1 MDFEEAYRRGIEARP
16 RRTLLGTAFRALL
29 AGLLI
34 SGLAIVL
41 AVLFDNQ
48 RLPPDEPSPV
58 PGTRTPRTTAA
69 PRSAV
74 NGSSGKL
81 AANGVEAESS
91 STASGAAAGNSPGQ
105 RPPGQRP
112 ASDVPTD
119 RATGTA
125 TGSPTGVAADS
136 VNVPRSPAD
145 DGSPDVGTP
154 LNGSANNGSALLKSP
169 NAGSPNAGSPNI
181 GALQGKA
188 SRGSAAKPSTPTVAQ
203 ATAGPAAAVAPL
215 IDAAMLERLEESIV
229 TIEAGDEGKREGV
242 GAGFVIDARGWI
254 ATNYHVL
261 ADATAARARFKNGAT
276 YEIAGY
282 AAIEPELDLA
292 IVSLKEPPR
301 ELAPLSLADE
311 GDPRRLAP
319 VLAIGHPRGVE
330 FSLFDGK
337 VSRVLAT
344 SELPRG
350 SQRFVRQLISGSAD
364 HRWIQHTAK
373 LSEGNSG
380 GPLVDSAG
388 AVVGINT
395 WVDRQAAFSYSL
407 HVRHLRELRD
417 AVAGPVEPLR
427 DYARKEARV
436 NDLLAR
442 LTPALI
448 EEWLARAESM
458 RWSPES
464 ASDYEVLQQLAWAV
478 TVVKLPDTLAG
489 GRLEERLDPLLR
501 AARKVEQRLA
511 ALRWDAA
518 GQVTLINELALGQ
531 VARPMAGVFLFG
543 VVERTVE
550 GDAGERGALVKL
562 AGADQMLFLPLD
574 GQLVVPAPGLQCL
587 VLGVNYDGHRV
598 RYGDNPLKLITAHV
612 IASRTLLP
620 LEKPSE

>member
-16 RRTLLGTAFRALL
+16 RRTLLGTALRALL
-29 AGLLI
+29 AGLVM
-34 SGLAIVL
+34 SGLVIVL
-41 AVLFDNQ
+41 AVVFDRQ
-48 RLPPDEPSPV
+48 QLPPDDSTPPSPT
-58 PGTRTPRTTAA
+58 PARSRPRTPVADTAA
-69 PRSAV
+69 
-74 NGSSGKL
+74 NT
-81 AANGVEAESS
+81 AANTSEQGSGRSRDASDTDAELKRRSS
-91 STASGAAAGNSPGQ
+91 APGNAKRTPSPGAAAAQAAVVADAAKAGTAGE
-105 RPPGQRP
+105 G
-112 ASDVPTD
+112 
-119 RATGTA
+119 ATGEGA
-125 TGSPTGVAADS
+125 TV
-136 VNVPRSPAD
+136 
-145 DGSPDVGTP
+145 
-154 LNGSANNGSALLKSP
+154 K
-169 NAGSPNAGSPNI
+169 
-181 GALQGKA
+181 
-188 SRGSAAKPSTPTVAQ
+188 GSAAEAATGRPMVETASNMPSS
-203 ATAGPAAAVAPL
+203 L
-215 IDAAMLERLEESIV
+215 DAARLDRLEESIV
-229 TIEAGDEGKREGV
+229 KIEAGREGEREGV
-242 GAGFVIDARGWI
+242 GAGFVIDSRGWI

-261 ADATAARARFKNGAT
+261 ADATAARARFKNGAA

-282 AAIEPELDLA
+282 AAINPELDLA

-301 ELAPLSLADE
+301 ELVPLPLADE
-311 GDPRRLAP
+311 GDPRRLAS

-344 SELPRG
+344 AELPRG
-350 SQRFVRQLISGSAD
+350 SQRFVRQLISGSAN

-380 GPLVDSAG
+380 GPLVDMAG

-395 WVDRQAAFSYSL
+395 WVDRQAGFSYSL

-436 NDLLAR
+436 NDLLTQ
-442 LTPALI
+442 LTPERI
-448 EEWLARAESM
+448 DEWLATAESM
-458 RWSPES
+458 GWSPES
-464 ASDYEVLQQLAWAV
+464 ARDYEVLQQLAWAV
-478 TVVKLPDTLAG
+478 TAVKLPDTLAG

-501 AARKVEQRLA
+501 AARKVEQRIA
-511 ALRWDAA
+511 ALKWDAA
-518 GQVTLINELALGQ
+518 GQVTLINELSLGQ

-543 VVERTVE
+543 IVERTVE

-587 VLGVNYDGHRV
+587 ILGVNYDGHRI

>member
-1 MDFEEAYRRGIEARP
+1 MA
-16 RRTLLGTAFRALL
+16 
-29 AGLLI
+29 
-34 SGLAIVL
+34 
-41 AVLFDNQ
+41 
-48 RLPPDEPSPV
+48 
-58 PGTRTPRTTAA
+58 
-69 PRSAV
+69 
-74 NGSSGKL
+74 
-81 AANGVEAESS
+81 
-91 STASGAAAGNSPGQ
+91 
-105 RPPGQRP
+105 
-112 ASDVPTD
+112 
-119 RATGTA
+119 
-125 TGSPTGVAADS
+125 
-136 VNVPRSPAD
+136 
-145 DGSPDVGTP
+145 
-154 LNGSANNGSALLKSP
+154 
-169 NAGSPNAGSPNI
+169 
-181 GALQGKA
+181 
-188 SRGSAAKPSTPTVAQ
+188 
-203 ATAGPAAAVAPL
+203 
-215 IDAAMLERLEESIV
+215 DAALIERAEESIV
-229 TIEAGDEGKREGV
+229 KIEAGGEGEREGV

-261 ADATAARARFKNGAT
+261 ADATAARARFKNGAA
-276 YEIAGY
+276 YDIAGY
-282 AAIEPELDLA
+282 VAIEPELDLA

-301 ELAPLSLADE
+301 ELVPLPLADE
-311 GDPRRLAP
+311 SDPRRLAP

-350 SQRFVRQLISGSAD
+350 SQRFVRQLISGSAN

-380 GPLVDSAG
+380 GPLLDAVG
-388 AVVGINT
+388 AVIGINT
-395 WVDRQAAFSYSL
+395 WVDRQAEFSYSL

-442 LTPALI
+442 LTPALM
-448 EEWLARAESM
+448 EEWLSRAEAM

-464 ASDYEVLQQLAWAV
+464 ARDYEVLQQLAWAI

-501 AARKVEQRLA
+501 TGRKMEQRLA
-511 ALRWDAA
+511 ELKWDAA

-587 VLGVNYDGHRV
+587 ILGVNYDGHRV

-620 LEKPSE
+620 LEKPAE

>member
-1 MDFEEAYRRGIEARP
+1 M
-16 RRTLLGTAFRALL
+16 LGTAFRALL
-29 AGLLI
+29 AGLVI
-34 SGLAIVL
+34 SGLAITL
-41 AVLFDNQ
+41 AVIFDSQ
-48 RLPPDEPSPV
+48 RQPPDEPPPPPRTRASRDIAAFSGKPRDERQRTQGDISGDSPV
-58 PGTRTPRTTAA
+58 ADDNRQSAVTPKNGAAGGGSTSSGELAKGQSPSGQSPSGQSPSGQSRSGQFPHSESSKTRSVDSSTANGAPQRGKTASTAEDRPTAA
-69 PRSAV
+69 PAT
-74 NGSSGKL
+74 GPT
-81 AANGVEAESS
+81 ADTAN
-91 STASGAAAGNSPGQ
+91 ASLGAASAK
-105 RPPGQRP
+105 
-112 ASDVPTD
+112 D
-119 RATGTA
+119 RAA
-125 TGSPTGVAADS
+125 S
-136 VNVPRSPAD
+136 
-145 DGSPDVGTP
+145 
-154 LNGSANNGSALLKSP
+154 
-169 NAGSPNAGSPNI
+169 
-181 GALQGKA
+181 QGDN
-188 SRGSAAKPSTPTVAQ
+188 
-203 ATAGPAAAVAPL
+203 APL
-215 IDAAMLERLEESIV
+215 LDASLVERLEESIV
-229 TIEAGDEGKREGV
+229 KIEAGGEGESEGV

-261 ADATAARARFKNGAT
+261 ADATTARARFKNGAA
-276 YEIAGY
+276 YEITGY
-282 AAIEPELDLA
+282 AAIDPELDLA
-292 IVSLKEPPR
+292 IVGLKEPPR
-301 ELAPLSLADE
+301 ELLALPLADE

-380 GPLVDSAG
+380 GPLLDAAG

-417 AVAGPVEPLR
+417 AVAGPIEPLR

-442 LTPALI
+442 LTPAVI
-448 EEWLARAESM
+448 EEWLARAESI

-464 ASDYEVLQQLAWAV
+464 ERDYEVLQQLAWAV

-511 ALRWDAA
+511 NLKWDAA

-587 VLGVNYDGHRV
+587 ILGVNYDGHRI

-620 LEKPSE
+620 LEKPAE

>member
-16 RRTLLGTAFRALL
+16 RRTLLGTALRALL
-29 AGLLI
+29 AGLVM
-34 SGLAIVL
+34 SGLVIVL
-41 AVLFDNQ
+41 AVVFDRQ
-48 RLPPDEPSPV
+48 QLPPHDSPPSSTTPARSR
-58 PGTRTPRTTAA
+58 PRTPVANTAA
-69 PRSAV
+69 DMSEQGSGRSRDA
-74 NGSSGKL
+74 SDTD
-81 AANGVEAESS
+81 AELKRRS
-91 STASGAAAGNSPGQ
+91 STPGNAKRTSSPGAAAAQAAVVADAAKEGTAVEGATVE
-105 RPPGQRP
+105 G
-112 ASDVPTD
+112 AAVEG
-119 RATGTA
+119 ATGEGANVKGSAGEAA
-125 TGSPTGVAADS
+125 TGRPMVET
-136 VNVPRSPAD
+136 
-145 DGSPDVGTP
+145 
-154 LNGSANNGSALLKSP
+154 
-169 NAGSPNAGSPNI
+169 
-181 GALQGKA
+181 A
-188 SRGSAAKPSTPTVAQ
+188 SNMPSS
-203 ATAGPAAAVAPL
+203 L
-215 IDAAMLERLEESIV
+215 DAARLDRLEESIV
-229 TIEAGDEGKREGV
+229 KIEAGREGEREGV
-242 GAGFVIDARGWI
+242 GAGFVIDSRGWI

-261 ADATAARARFKNGAT
+261 ADATAARARFKNGAA

-282 AAIEPELDLA
+282 AAIDPELDLA

-301 ELAPLSLADE
+301 ELVPLPLADE
-311 GDPRRLAP
+311 GDPRRLAS
-319 VLAIGHPRGVE
+319 VLAIGHPQGVE

-344 SELPRG
+344 AELPRG
-350 SQRFVRQLISGSAD
+350 SQRFVRQLISGSAN

-380 GPLVDSAG
+380 GPLVDMAG

-395 WVDRQAAFSYSL
+395 WVDRQAGFSYSL

-417 AVAGPVEPLR
+417 AVAGQVEPLR

-436 NDLLAR
+436 NDLLTQ
-442 LTPALI
+442 LTPERI
-448 EEWLARAESM
+448 DEWLAAAESM
-458 RWSPES
+458 GWSPES
-464 ASDYEVLQQLAWAV
+464 ARDYEVLQQLAWAV
-478 TVVKLPDTLAG
+478 TAVKLPDTLAG

-511 ALRWDAA
+511 ALKWDAA
-518 GQVTLINELALGQ
+518 GQVTLINELSLAQ

-543 VVERTVE
+543 IVERTVE

-587 VLGVNYDGHRV
+587 ILGVNYDGHRI

>member
-1 MDFEEAYRRGIEARP
+1 MDFEEAYRLSVEARP

-29 AGLLI
+29 AGLLM
-34 SGLAIVL
+34 SGLAIAF
-41 AVLFDNQ
+41 AVIFDSQSSRN
-48 RLPPDEPSPV
+48 RSVDGSIASAALPRGKTASTAEDRP
-58 PGTRTPRTTAA
+58 TAA
-69 PRSAV
+69 PSKSP
-74 NGSSGKL
+74 SSDFS
-81 AANGVEAESS
+81 NV
-91 STASGAAAGNSPGQ
+91 SPGA
-105 RPPGQRP
+105 G
-112 ASDVPTD
+112 TTKD
-119 RATGTA
+119 RA
-125 TGSPTGVAADS
+125 
-136 VNVPRSPAD
+136 
-145 DGSPDVGTP
+145 
-154 LNGSANNGSALLKSP
+154 
-169 NAGSPNAGSPNI
+169 
-181 GALQGKA
+181 A
-188 SRGSAAKPSTPTVAQ
+188 SRSEG
-203 ATAGPAAAVAPL
+203 ATL
-215 IDAAMLERLEESIV
+215 LDASIVERLEESIV
-229 TIEAGDEGKREGV
+229 KIETGGEGESEGV
-242 GAGFVIDARGWI
+242 GSGFVIDARGWI

-261 ADATAARARFKNGAT
+261 ADATAARARFKNGAA
-276 YEIAGY
+276 YEITGY
-282 AAIEPELDLA
+282 AAIDPELDLA
-292 IVSLKEPPR
+292 IIGLKDPPR
-301 ELAPLSLADE
+301 ELVALPLADE
-311 GDPRRLAP
+311 SDPRRLAS

-380 GPLVDSAG
+380 GPLLDAAG

-417 AVAGPVEPLR
+417 AVAGPIEPLR

-442 LTPALI
+442 LTPAVL
-448 EEWLARAESM
+448 EEWLARAESI

-464 ASDYEVLQQLAWAV
+464 ERDYEVLQQLAWAV

-501 AARKVEQRLA
+501 TARKVELRLA
-511 ALRWDAA
+511 NLKWDAA
-518 GQVTLINELALGQ
+518 GQVTVINELALGQ

-550 GDAGERGALVKL
+550 GDAGERGALVKV

-574 GQLVVPAPGLQCL
+574 GQLVVPAPGMQCL
-587 VLGVNYDGHRV
+587 ILGVNYDGHRI